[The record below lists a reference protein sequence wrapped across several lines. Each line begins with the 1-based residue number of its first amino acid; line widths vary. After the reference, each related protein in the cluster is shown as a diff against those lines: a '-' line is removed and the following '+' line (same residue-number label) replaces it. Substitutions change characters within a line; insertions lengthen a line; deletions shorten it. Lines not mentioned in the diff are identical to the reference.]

1 MTFIIPVS
9 DQLWDSFGKINVQII
24 GIVVLWIFFVC
35 YGDIRVFLDHN
46 RSSKSELILCK
57 EVCMSENR
65 LRGF

>member
-1 MTFIIPVS
+1 MS

-24 GIVVLWIFFVC
+24 GIVVLWTFFVC
-35 YGDIRVFLDHN
+35 YGDIRVLLDHN